1 MQEERIEIENAKF
14 QLGNIYST
22 LSLILEE
29 MDEEHGKS
37 EEFPQIFFDRMST
50 VYIPAL
56 ELIRCSTSDLLGRM

>member
-1 MQEERIEIENAKF
+1 MQEAKIEIENAKF

-29 MDEEHGKS
+29 MDEEHGRS
-37 EEFPQIFFDRMST
+37 EEYPQVFFDRMRT